1 MLKLGY
7 SAINNCRAELIDVF
21 LRVELLNEG
30 FLGILLKALFLPLLL
45 KFLLKIFKL
54 ISWLDD
60 KSTIEIYTVYKN
72 YWDCYKVTVTFLN
85 RCAY

>member
-7 SAINNCRAELIDVF
+7 SAINNCRAELVDVF
-21 LRVELLNEG
+21 LGVELLNEG
-30 FLGILLKALFLPLLL
+30 FLGILLKTLFLPLLL

-72 YWDCYKVTVTFLN
+72 Y
-85 RCAY
+85 